1 MGKPQAVRVPSDECV
16 VLVGGTEYHPHE
28 GEWVELVP
36 GLRAAD
42 YILSIELS
50 TVRSDL
56 KAAEGDS
63 GREAIERQNALLRRY
78 YESASELLARRV
90 RAWSWTDDYGQPL
103 PQPDGTPAPFLAL
116 RPDELGYL
124 IAVARETTQAQRKN
138 A

>member
-1 MGKPQAVRVPSDECV
+1 MGKPQPVRVPSDECV
-16 VLVGGTEYHPHE
+16 VEIGGIEYHPHE

-42 YILSIELS
+42 HILNIELS

-56 KAAEGDS
+56 KAVEGDS
-63 GREAIERQNALLRRY
+63 GRDAIVRQNALLRRY
-78 YESASELLARRV
+78 YEGAGELLARRV
-90 RAWSWTDDYGQPL
+90 RAWSWTDDGGQPL
-103 PQPDGTPAPFLAL
+103 PQPDGTAGPFLAL

-124 IAVARETTQAQRKN
+124 IAVAREATPAQRKN